1 MKHQHDIFRGHL
13 TTIPETLYSGHMTL
27 KGTITMQERT
37 FGTGEIV
44 RFADVSNDNLQ
55 NWLKRGAIVGQRGIE
70 GGGGNGLRRRFNHSS
85 LMEITTAAAL
95 IDVGIPM
102 ADAFAAAVRFSHTG
116 DSGAGWG
123 GDDQVTQIRTPG
135 YPFHHDLG
143 ETFLFVAGDRS
154 AIVLSKDGTVNLRTV
169 AHSLGEVQG
178 MVALNMSEIF
188 ARVANRMGED
198 GRDALDA
205 IYSGKGD

>member
-1 MKHQHDIFRGHL
+1 MTMKGKTMMQDR
-13 TTIPETLYSGHMTL
+13 TYS
-27 KGTITMQERT
+27 
-37 FGTGEIV
+37 TGEV
-44 RFADVSNDNLQ
+44 TKFADVSNANLQ

-95 IDVGIPM
+95 IDLGIPLT
-102 ADAFAAAVRFSHTG
+102 DAFAAAVRFSHTG
-116 DSGAGWG
+116 DGGAGWG
-123 GDDQVTQIRTPG
+123 GDDDKLTQMRTPG

-143 ETFLFVAGDRS
+143 DTFLFVAGDRS

-178 MVALNMSEIF
+178 MVVLNMSEIF
-188 ARVANRMGED
+188 GRVVNRMGED
-198 GRDALDA
+198 ARVMLDA
-205 IYSGKGD
+205 VYKELGG